1 VTAAHECVPLTDF
14 REYPEAEMRARAT
27 QFAGDLQRRHTI
39 RSFSDRAVPQDII
52 ENCIRA
58 AGTAPSG
65 ANHQPWFFAC
75 VSSSELKTRIR
86 LAAEEEERAF
96 YAGKAGEE
104 WLDALAP
111 LGTDASK
118 PYLDIAP
125 WLIVI
130 FAQRRSIAPDGVE
143 RKNYY
148 IHESVGI
155 ATGMLITALHTSGL
169 ATLTHTPNPMSFLN
183 DLCGRPETEKPF
195 LILVAGYPA
204 TDATVPVHALK
215 KKPLAEI
222 ASFL

>member
-1 VTAAHECVPLTDF
+1 MTPHTSLPLTDF
-14 REYPEAEMRARAT
+14 RTYPEDEMRARAV
-27 QFAGDLQRRHTI
+27 ALCADLQRRHTI
-39 RSFSDRAVPQDII
+39 RAFSNAPVPQDII
-52 ENCIRA
+52 ETCIQA

-75 VSSSELKTRIR
+75 VSTPDLKTKIR
-86 LAAEEEERAF
+86 AAAEEEERAF
-96 YAGKAGEE
+96 YAGKAGAD

-111 LGTDASK
+111 LGTDACK

-148 IHESVGI
+148 MTESVGI
-155 ATGMLITALHTSGL
+155 ATGMLITALHTAGL

-183 DLCGRPETEKPF
+183 DICGRPESEKPF

-204 TDATVPVHALK
+204 ADATVPTHAVTK
-215 KKPLAEI
+215 KALADI
-222 ASFL
+222 AAFI

>member
-1 VTAAHECVPLTDF
+1 
-14 REYPEAEMRARAT
+14 MRARAV
-27 QFAGDLQRRHTI
+27 ALCADLQRRHTI
-39 RSFSDRAVPQDII
+39 RAFSNAPVPQDII
-52 ENCIRA
+52 ETCIRA

-75 VSSSELKTRIR
+75 VSTPDLKTKIR
-86 LAAEEEERAF
+86 AAAEEEERAF
-96 YAGKAGEE
+96 YAGKAGAD

-148 IHESVGI
+148 MTESVGI
-155 ATGMLITALHTSGL
+155 ATGMLITALHTAGL
-169 ATLTHTPNPMSFLN
+169 ATLTHTPNPMLFLN
-183 DLCGRPETEKPF
+183 DICGRPESEKPF

-204 TDATVPVHALK
+204 ADATVPTHALTK
-215 KKPLAEI
+215 KTFDDI
-222 ASFL
+222 ATFI

>member
-1 VTAAHECVPLTDF
+1 MTPHTSFPLTDF
-14 REYPEAEMRARAT
+14 RTYSEAEMRARAV
-27 QFAGDLQRRHTI
+27 ALCADLQRRHTI
-39 RSFSDRAVPQDII
+39 RAFSNAPVPQDII
-52 ENCIRA
+52 ETCIRA

-75 VSSSELKTRIR
+75 VSTPDLKTKIR
-86 LAAEEEERAF
+86 AAAEEEERAF
-96 YAGKAGEE
+96 YAGKAGAD

-148 IHESVGI
+148 MTESVGI
-155 ATGMLITALHTSGL
+155 ATGMLITALHTAGL
-169 ATLTHTPNPMSFLN
+169 ATLTHTPNPMLFLN
-183 DLCGRPETEKPF
+183 DICGRPESEKPF

-204 TDATVPVHALK
+204 ADATVPTHALTK
-215 KKPLAEI
+215 KTFDDI
-222 ASFL
+222 ATFI

>member
-1 VTAAHECVPLTDF
+1 MTPHTSLPLTDF
-14 REYPEAEMRARAT
+14 RTYPEAEMRARAV
-27 QFAGDLQRRHTI
+27 ALCADLQRRHTI
-39 RSFSDRAVPQDII
+39 RAFSNAPVPQDII
-52 ENCIRA
+52 ETCIRA

-75 VSSSELKTRIR
+75 VSTPDLKAKIR
-86 LAAEEEERAF
+86 AAAEEEERAF
-96 YAGKAGEE
+96 YAGKAGAD

-111 LGTDASK
+111 LGTDACK

-148 IHESVGI
+148 MTESVGI
-155 ATGMLITALHTSGL
+155 ATGMLITALHTAGL

-183 DLCGRPETEKPF
+183 DICGRPESEKPF

-204 TDATVPVHALK
+204 ADATVPTHAVTK
-215 KKPLAEI
+215 KALADI
-222 ASFL
+222 AAFI